1 MRKMSVKKI
10 HVKLN
15 YWIYEEDSVLDVKYV
30 GSGGL
35 RLRIVNAE
43 KNARPAM
50 PAVAT
55 ISFV

>member
-1 MRKMSVKKI
+1 M
-10 HVKLN
+10 L
-15 YWIYEEDSVLDVKYV
+15 EVKYV

-35 RLRIVNAE
+35 RLRIVNAR

-50 PAVAT
+50 AAVAM